1 MDQTNIYK
9 SSPDNKDSPKS
20 QYLTTVVPANK
31 KALTL
36 EGGHSMKNCGMWNLK
51 YKTSS
56 PKLYELLIKIG
67 FKGDTYLYLKN
78 FYRHIRMC
86 LNAVTRLREDLLPSY
101 QFIKR
106 HSEFE
111 GYFVKD
117 HDHPYYLPWILA
129 VSNID

>member
-56 PKLYELLIKIG
+56 PKFYELLIKKSIQRRHLSVSQELLQTYQDVSQC
-67 FKGDTYLYLKN
+67 GD
-78 FYRHIRMC
+78 
-86 LNAVTRLREDLLPSY
+86 
-101 QFIKR
+101 
-106 HSEFE
+106 
-111 GYFVKD
+111 
-117 HDHPYYLPWILA
+117 
-129 VSNID
+129 